1 MISPELLKRYPF
13 FGTLSTAQLK
23 AIAMIAEKQTFEK
36 GSVICEEGK
45 PANAFY
51 LLLDGRVSLYYKS
64 EEEFHPATRKDFLVG
79 EINPG
84 EVFAISV
91 LVEPYI
97 YTATVK
103 AEQQTKVVR
112 FDSAGLN
119 DLINKD
125 PRLYCVLM
133 REIAKAAMER
143 LSFARVQLAA
153 AWAKQG

>member
-1 MISPELLKRYPF
+1 MISPELLRRYPF
-13 FGTLSTAQLK
+13 FGTLSDAQIK
-23 AIAMIAEKQTFEK
+23 AMATIAEEETYEK
-36 GSVICEEGK
+36 DTVICEEGK

-51 LLLDGRVSLYYKS
+51 LLVDGGVSLYYKS
-64 EEEFHPATRKDFLVG
+64 EEEFYPKSRKDFLVG

-91 LVEPYI
+91 LVEPYL

-103 AEQQTKVVR
+103 AERKSRVVK
-112 FDSAGLN
+112 FDSTGINGLVE
-119 DLINKD
+119 KD

-143 LSFARVQLAA
+143 LAFARVQLAA
-153 AWAKQG
+153 AWAK